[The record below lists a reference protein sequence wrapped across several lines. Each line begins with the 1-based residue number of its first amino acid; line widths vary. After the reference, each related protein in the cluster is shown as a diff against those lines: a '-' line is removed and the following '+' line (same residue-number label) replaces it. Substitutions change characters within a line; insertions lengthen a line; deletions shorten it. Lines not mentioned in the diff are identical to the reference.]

1 MKNELLS
8 KNEIITTSINK
19 QTDLLEKSKSYA
31 TIQKSPYKNKHQYT
45 QRSQQEKLQKTQIQ
59 QKQTQKSPQV
69 EHKRIYKGNLNKSS
83 SEEDIAKL
91 LGLRTTSYLSENC
104 FIEISRGRKNISYAF
119 ITAPEHV
126 CNELIKLNGITFQDM
141 RLKVQEAKQ
150 IRYQV

>member
-1 MKNELLS
+1 ML
-8 KNEIITTSINK
+8 
-19 QTDLLEKSKSYA
+19 Q
-31 TIQKSPYKNKHQYT
+31 YKNHHIRTSTNTPK
-45 QRSQQEKLQKTQIQ
+45 IQ
-59 QKQTQKSPQV
+59 QNQTQKSPQV
-69 EHKRIYKGNLNKSS
+69 EHKRIYIGNLNKSS